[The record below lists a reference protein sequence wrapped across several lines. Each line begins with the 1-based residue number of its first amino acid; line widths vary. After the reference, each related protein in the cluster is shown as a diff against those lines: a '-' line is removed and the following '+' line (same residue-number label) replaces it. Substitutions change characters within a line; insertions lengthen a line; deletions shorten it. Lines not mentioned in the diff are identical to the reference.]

1 MSEVRRGFGCL
12 GSLFLVGGFGGVRA
26 EADHDGFE
34 SGQLQIDGDFVSGD
48 GIVFFGFQDGFCQ
61 GVAAAVGD
69 AAGDD
74 GDAGRAVKLGS
85 ADAFEDES

>member
-34 SGQLQIDGDFVSGD
+34 SGQLQIDGDFLTSD
-48 GIVFFGFQDGFCQ
+48 TS
-61 GVAAAVGD
+61 
-69 AAGDD
+69 
-74 GDAGRAVKLGS
+74 KS
-85 ADAFEDES
+85 